1 MCCPP
6 WSGHTYSWEL
16 RERTPVPDWAT
27 VGRCAPD
34 HSDQRVLQNQCVCV
48 FKLHTCAH
56 TLSNKSLTSSIFS
69 FFGNCASRLCWKI
82 SYSGQKHVG
91 YAESLQIHLLLCV
104 KHHTRPQ
111 QNSPKMFSFFHAHT
125 IALKGRV
132 NLDCS
137 IIWLKYI
144 YF

>member
-1 MCCPP
+1 M
-6 WSGHTYSWEL
+6 
-16 RERTPVPDWAT
+16 
-27 VGRCAPD
+27 GRCAPD

-104 KHHTRPQ
+104 KHHTRPH
-111 QNSPKMFSFFHAHT
+111 QNVFFFSCTYNCFERQSKFRLFNNLIKIYIFFR
-125 IALKGRV
+125 ISLKCHMHWIQVIR
-132 NLDCS
+132 
-137 IIWLKYI
+137 LKI
-144 YF
+144 SS